1 MTNRLLVPL
10 LLMATTLSQAQTKS
24 TDNVGHLQDF
34 PVIEFRRYTIKA
46 GEREHFA
53 RYFESYFPEAI
64 QQVGAIAFGQFF
76 ERADSSR
83 FTWIRGFHD
92 VDGRATANGALY
104 SGPLWKEHRDT
115 MNQLMLDS
123 DNVLLLH
130 PLRPDKGIP
139 VLPAVDPV
147 YEAAGAQGVMV
158 AQIFAVKAQ
167 SVDAFARQAEAVFA
181 KYRSAGARE
190 AGVLVTLDVPNNFP
204 KLPFRTDGPFLIW
217 LGILK
222 DDQAFKTQ
230 FEPLANRSS
239 ESLAATGL
247 LRSSTDLVVMDPAHR
262 SRLRWLSEWQR

>member
-1 MTNRLLVPL
+1 MTNRPVTAFLF
-10 LLMATTLSQAQTKS
+10 MATIFSQAQTQS
-24 TDNVGHLQDF
+24 TDDVSHLQSF

-76 ERADSSR
+76 ERADCSH

-115 MNQLMLDS
+115 MNRLMLDS

-130 PLRPDKGIP
+130 PLSSEKGIP

-147 YEAAGAQGVMV
+147 QELEGAQGVVV
-158 AQIFAVKAQ
+158 AQIFAIKAH
-167 SVDAFARQAEAVFA
+167 SSDAFARQADAVFA
-181 KYRSAGARE
+181 KYRSSGARE

-204 KLPFRTDGPFLIW
+204 KLPFRTDGPFLVW
-217 LGILK
+217 LGVLE
-222 DDQAFKTQ
+222 DDKQFKTQ
-230 FEPLANRSS
+230 FEPLANHSS

-247 LRSSTDLVVMDPAHR
+247 LRSSTELVVMDPTPR
-262 SRLRWLSEWQR
+262 SRLRWLPEWQR